1 MKAMFAI
8 TKNSSPNT
16 KTNQRDGKRPY
27 KHIELWKRKE
37 LIRCVTRK
45 EETMKDCSKRLGIN
59 YCTTK
64 HIMKVFRRTGSC
76 ETDLMRKK
84 NQHVRI
90 LTDNK
95 SSTYNVGEFSSLH
108 GQSTATKPEESIP
121 ENTQYNTNMYNQKM
135 LAPQSLLMVPTNCMV
150 NSNFLCGNNQQT
162 YNFSEAEFKPELL
175 NI

>member
-8 TKNSSPNT
+8 TKNISPNT
-16 KTNQRDGKRPY
+16 KTNQRNGKRPY

-37 LIRCVTRK
+37 LIQCVTSK

-84 NQHVRI
+84 KQHVGMT
-90 LTDNK
+90 TDNR
-95 SSTYNVGEFSSLH
+95 SSAYNVGEVSPLH
-108 GQSTATKPEESIP
+108 KQSMVVKPEDSIP
-121 ENTQYNTNMYNQKM
+121 ENTQYNTNMYNQQM
-135 LAPQSLLMVPTNCMV
+135 LDPQSLLMVPTNCMMD
-150 NSNFLCGNNQQT
+150 SNFLFGNIQQT
-162 YNFSEAEFKPELL
+162 QNFSEAEFKTELQ

>member
-1 MKAMFAI
+1 MKAMFTI
-8 TKNSSPNT
+8 TKNNSPNT
-16 KTNQRDGKRPY
+16 KTNQMNGKRPY

-84 NQHVRI
+84 KQHVRI
-90 LTDNK
+90 LTDKK
-95 SSTYNVGEFSSLH
+95 SSTYNVGEVNSLH
-108 GQSTATKPEESIP
+108 RQSMVTKPGNLIP
-121 ENTQYNTNMYNQKM
+121 ESTQYNTNMYNQKM
-135 LAPQSLLMVPTNCMV
+135 LVPTNCMMD
-150 NSNFLCGNNQQT
+150 SNILFGNIRQT
-162 YNFSEAEFKPELL
+162 HNFSEAEFKPELQ

>member
-1 MKAMFAI
+1 MKAMFTI
-8 TKNSSPNT
+8 TKNNSPTT
-16 KTNQRDGKRPY
+16 KTNQRNGKRPY

-37 LIRCVTRK
+37 LIRCVTGK

-84 NQHVRI
+84 KQEVGI
-90 LTDNK
+90 ITDNR
-95 SSTYNVGEFSSLH
+95 SSAYNVGEVSPLH
-108 GQSTATKPEESIP
+108 KQSMVAKPGDSIP
-121 ENTQYNTNMYNQKM
+121 ENTQYNTNMYNQQM
-135 LAPQSLLMVPTNCMV
+135 LVPQSFLMVPTNCTMD
-150 NSNFLCGNNQQT
+150 SNFLFGNIHQT
-162 YNFSEAEFKPELL
+162 HDFSEAEFIPELQ